1 MFVVAKRSTNSGAV
15 DDSAQVGQRLRSARE
30 EQGLSLREVA
40 RRLEISASALS
51 QIETGKS
58 RPSVKTLYAI
68 VSELGLSMDELFA
81 DSAGAARQA
90 ATGPTTPEEA
100 AAAAGPNGSENG
112 PSAPIVQ
119 RAEVRPTIDLDAGVT
134 WARLTTAHDANV
146 DFLHTTYHPGSSSSG
161 SDKLVRHNG
170 REYGVVLSGELEL
183 TVGFEKFVLGPGDSC
198 SFDSNEPHRLA
209 NPGSEPATA
218 IWFVIGRRGS
228 DPRSPSFDA
237 D

>member
-30 EQGLSLREVA
+30 ELGLSLREVA
-40 RRLEISASALS
+40 RRLDISASALS

-81 DSAGAARQA
+81 DGTAAEARASAG
-90 ATGPTTPEEA
+90 GPSTPEEA
-100 AAAAGPNGSENG
+100 ASELNGAGGAEAP
-112 PSAPIVQ
+112 PIVQ
-119 RAEVRPTIDLDAGVT
+119 RAEVRPSIDLDAGVT
-134 WARLTTAHDANV
+134 WARLTSAHDANV

-170 REYGVVLSGELEL
+170 REYGVVLSGQLEL
-183 TVGFEKFVLGPGDSC
+183 TVGFEKFLLGPGDSC

-209 NPGSEPATA
+209 NPGTAPATA

-228 DPRSPSFDA
+228 DPRSPNFDG

>member
-1 MFVVAKRSTNSGAV
+1 MCAVAKQSATETIG
-15 DDSAQVGQRLRSARE
+15 DSAQVGKRLRSARE
-30 EQGLSLREVA
+30 QLGLSLREVA
-40 RRLEISASALS
+40 RRLDISASALS

-81 DSAGAARQA
+81 DPASEPQK
-90 ATGPTTPEEA
+90 PA
-100 AAAAGPNGSENG
+100 AASAPAPTAPNGGSG
-112 PSAPIVQ
+112 DAASARVVQ
-119 RAEVRPTIDLDAGVT
+119 RADSRSSLELDAGVT
-134 WARLTTAHDANV
+134 WDRLTAAHDPNV

-161 SDKLVRHNG
+161 SEKLVRHNG

-183 TVGFEKFVLGPGDSC
+183 TVGFEKYLLGPGDAC

-218 IWFVIGRRGS
+218 IWFVIGRRQS
-228 DPRSPSFDA
+228 DARQISFDG